1 MDNLNH
7 NQIREIVLK
16 SLIKSAKTKFLVALS
31 GGIDSI
37 LLLNIVNEI
46 CKDKEYQVRAIHIN
60 HNISKNADA
69 MHNQCISICDNY
81 NIQLIVKKIYKV
93 ENSNIEEN
101 LRNERYKQI
110 FESMYD
116 DEALLLGH
124 HNDDQIETFLYRL
137 FRGSSPN
144 GLSCMQKI
152 SHRENKVLCRPFLK
166 ISKENILHIGKILN
180 IKYINDSSNNDISF
194 DRNYIRKEV
203 IPKIKNKWKSINSV
217 MDHNIQL
224 QSDYSRLAHDYCN
237 SLIKDIIIDNKL
249 DIKKLKSHPIYLE
262 STFIKFWLKNYVGYN
277 LSKNEISQIQLII
290 SSDNNDYPEYKLRN
304 NMSVIRYNNLLYIN
318 KLASKLPRDKKV
330 WDMKQDIDFGNF
342 NFSLDKLKQKGLYTG
357 LSSKAPVVL
366 RLVEGK
372 ERIMLNNNHYQ
383 DLKKVFQSN
392 SVPTWERD
400 KFVLFFSN
408 NELLLAYGENHMF
421 ISSELR

>member
-137 FRGSSPN
+137 FRGSSPH

-180 IKYINDSSNNDISF
+180 IKYINDSSINDISF

-277 LSKNEISQIQLII
+277 LSKNEISQIQLIT

>member
-137 FRGSSPN
+137 FRGSSPH

-277 LSKNEISQIQLII
+277 LSKNEISQIQLIT